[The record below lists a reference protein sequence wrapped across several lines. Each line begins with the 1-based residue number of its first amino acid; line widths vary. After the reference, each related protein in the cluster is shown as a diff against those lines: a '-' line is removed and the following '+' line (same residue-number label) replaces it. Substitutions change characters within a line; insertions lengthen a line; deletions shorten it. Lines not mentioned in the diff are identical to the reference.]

1 MQRNFYNDDFE
12 ELLREKADQ
21 YKMYPSDKVWNGI
34 QNSLHSKRKWY
45 WLGFALLLSGV
56 SYYAIDAL
64 IAPPQKHAS
73 QNKTIAAA
81 GLSAASNTTTEST
94 EAPEASINPS
104 LVIPIPQQKNNSK
117 QNSGIDQPFYGVF
130 NIDRS
135 LASVEPGATVKMVES
150 TLGTQEDHKDQNGN
164 RRSKLAPVRLMTGYF
179 EEIQLDNPLETAN
192 TTAAGTNGS
201 EAGKSLRFPLEE
213 APAAEDVMKINW
225 LQQNALFEMDL
236 PKLKRTSLQL
246 ALTPTMNYRKLSA
259 NRNPGGEYLV
269 KNIPVAMNGN
279 EDINAVVNHKPA
291 IGFELGAHVRYAAD
305 RTVTL
310 KAGLQFNFARYTIE
324 AFASPST
331 DLAAIALNSASIGV
345 RRDSM
350 ISYSRISNVG
360 GNSEQEIQNQ
370 YFQISAPIG
379 IELLVAGGR
388 RLRMHIAGTVQPTYL
403 LNRNSYLI
411 TTDYLNYTKE
421 PSLVR
426 RWNVNTAAEAFL
438 SYNTGTISWQVG
450 PQFRYQLL
458 STYSSRYPIR
468 ENLMEYG
475 VKIGVTKT
483 IR

>member
-34 QNSLHSKRKWY
+34 QNALHSKRKWY

-64 IAPPQKHAS
+64 IAPPQKNS
-73 QNKTIAAA
+73 PSNKTIAAA
-81 GLSAASNTTTEST
+81 GQSGASNINTA
-94 EAPEASINPS
+94 APVAGINPS
-104 LVIPIPQQKNNSK
+104 LVIPIPQQKHNSK
-117 QNSGIDQPFYGVF
+117 QNTGGGIDQPFYGVF

-135 LASVEPGATVKMVES
+135 WASVEPGATVKMVES
-150 TLGTQEDHKDQNGN
+150 TLGTPDHKDGNGN
-164 RRSKLAPVRLMTGYF
+164 KLSKLAPVRLMTGYF
-179 EEIQLDNPLETAN
+179 EEIELDNPLENAN
-192 TTAAGTNGS
+192 TTVAGSNGS
-201 EAGKSLRFPLEE
+201 EAGKSLRFPVEE

-225 LQQNALFEMDL
+225 LQQNALFEMEV

-246 ALTPTMNYRKLSA
+246 AFTPTMNYRKLSA
-259 NRNPGGEYLV
+259 NRNPGSEYLL
-269 KNIPVAMNGN
+269 KNIPVDMNGDQ
-279 EDINAVVNHKPA
+279 DINKVVNHKPA
-291 IGFELGAHVRYAAD
+291 IGFELGAHIRYAAD
-305 RTVTL
+305 RTVTI

-324 AFASPST
+324 AFTSPST
-331 DLAAIALNSASIGV
+331 DLATIALNSASTGT

-350 ISYSRISNVG
+350 VSYSRISNVG
-360 GNSEQEIQNQ
+360 GNAEKEIQNQ

-379 IELLVAGGR
+379 VEFLVAGGR
-388 RLRMHIAGTVQPTYL
+388 RLKLHIAGTVQPTYL

-438 SYNTGTISWQVG
+438 SYNTGTISWQIG

-458 STYSSRYPIR
+458 STYNSRYPIT